1 MKTYLVTIKNGQL
14 HHEQVK
20 PDYLSALCVISAGA
34 AMICFIFI
42 L

>member
-1 MKTYLVTIKNGQL
+1 MRHYLVYYRNGQL

-20 PDYLSALCVISAGA
+20 PDYLSIVGVGAVVASMLSVIFS
-34 AMICFIFI
+34 